1 MSQTCQKQ
9 SSRPL
14 SHACK
19 IGVASIAELPA
30 GRAEVTLLSAAAV
43 RPSAAEIAF
52 QSSEENAMNRAITVG
67 LSMLAGAA
75 LGAAAIQTLHAQAK
89 PPAYVITEITI
100 KDQDGYT
107 KEFLPPVTKAIQ
119 DAGGKFIARGGK
131 TITFQG
137 AAPTPR
143 VVVIQFE
150 SLEKTQAWNDSAA
163 QVTAQKIGDKF
174 ATFRS
179 FAVEGISQ

>member
-1 MSQTCQKQ
+1 
-9 SSRPL
+9 
-14 SHACK
+14 
-19 IGVASIAELPA
+19 
-30 GRAEVTLLSAAAV
+30 
-43 RPSAAEIAF
+43 
-52 QSSEENAMNRAITVG
+52 MNRAITVG

-131 TITFQG
+131 TITFSG
-137 AAPTPR
+137 AAPAPR

-150 SLEKTQAWNDSAA
+150 SLEKAQAWNDSAA

-174 ATFRS
+174 ATFRG

>member
-1 MSQTCQKQ
+1 
-9 SSRPL
+9 
-14 SHACK
+14 
-19 IGVASIAELPA
+19 
-30 GRAEVTLLSAAAV
+30 
-43 RPSAAEIAF
+43 
-52 QSSEENAMNRAITVG
+52 MNRTITVG

-89 PPAYVITEITI
+89 PPGYVITEITI

-131 TITFQG
+131 TITFSG
-137 AAPTPR
+137 AAPAPR

-150 SLEKTQAWNDSAA
+150 SLEKAQAWNDSAA

-174 ATFRS
+174 ATFRG

>member
-1 MSQTCQKQ
+1 
-9 SSRPL
+9 
-14 SHACK
+14 
-19 IGVASIAELPA
+19 
-30 GRAEVTLLSAAAV
+30 
-43 RPSAAEIAF
+43 
-52 QSSEENAMNRAITVG
+52 MNRTITVG

-89 PPAYVITEITI
+89 PPAYLITEITI

-131 TITFQG
+131 TITFSG
-137 AAPTPR
+137 AAPAPR

-150 SLEKTQAWNDSAA
+150 SLEKAQAWNDSAA

-174 ATFRS
+174 ATFRG